1 MLCSLIYSALLHKI
15 YSALYQIP
23 VSFPHSQT
31 DIQYTN
37 RMCAAVAT
45 YPIRR
50 IQKLIDV
57 RTLKAGLEK
66 GTIVLLHLAKD
77 ECHYPDFKK

>member
-23 VSFPHSQT
+23 VSSPHSQT

-37 RMCAAVAT
+37 RIHMQQLQHMQYAVFIT
-45 YPIRR
+45 
-50 IQKLIDV
+50 K
-57 RTLKAGLEK
+57 TLTEK
-66 GTIVLLHLAKD
+66 CTVMLLTLTLG
-77 ECHYPDFKK
+77 